1 MDTTGTFFMPPQN
14 STIASE
20 IDFLWDFIY
29 WASAFFF
36 IVLGA
41 AIVYFIFRYRRRR
54 QGELTTSVAH
64 NLPLEVAW
72 TVVPTI
78 LIFFVFIWGF
88 EGFMKLHIPPGNAME
103 VKVTGQKWFWSFEYA
118 EGASTV
124 NELVV
129 PVDKPVKLL
138 MSSVDVIHSFYVPNF
153 RVKMDVLP
161 NRYTQLWFE
170 ATSVGEYDLL
180 CTEYCGRGHSEMIG
194 KVRVLGEREFTEWL
208 ESAGGM
214 GEGMTLAEYG
224 AQLYKSKACNTCH
237 SIDGSKVVGP
247 TFLNLFT
254 SQRMLTNG
262 PPVTVDENYIR
273 ESILNPQAKLVA
285 GYDPVM
291 PSYQGVLKDQQIDAL
306 VAYIKSLKE

>member
-1 MDTTGTFFMPPQN
+1 MPPQN
-14 STIASE
+14 STMAAE

-29 WASAFFF
+29 WASAVFF

-41 AIVYFIFRYRRRR
+41 AIVYFVFRYRRRR
-54 QGELTTSVAH
+54 QGELTTGLAH
-64 NLPLEVAW
+64 NMPLEITW
-72 TVVPTI
+72 TLIPTI
-78 LIFFVFIWGF
+78 LIFFVFVWGF
-88 EGFMKLHIPPGNAME
+88 KSYLKLHIAPGDAME
-103 VKVTGQKWFWSFEYA
+103 IKVTGQKWFWSFQYA

-138 MSSVDVIHSFYVPNF
+138 MSSVDVIHSFFVPNF

-170 ATSVGEYDLL
+170 ATAVGEYDLM
-180 CTEYCGRGHSEMIG
+180 CTEYCGTGHSEMIG
-194 KVRVLGEREFTEWL
+194 KVRVLGEREYAEWL

-214 GEGMTLAEYG
+214 GEGMTPAEYG
-224 AQLYKSKACNTCH
+224 AQLYKNKACNTCH
-237 SIDGSKVVGP
+237 SIDGSKLVGP
-247 TFLNLFT
+247 SFLNLYNT
-254 SQRMLTNG
+254 QQMLTNG
-262 PPVTVDENYIR
+262 PPTMADENYLR

-306 VAYIKSLKE
+306 IAYIKSLKE

>member
-1 MDTTGTFFMPPQN
+1 MPPQN
-14 STIASE
+14 STMAAE

-29 WASAFFF
+29 WASAVFF
-36 IVLGA
+36 IILGA
-41 AIVYFIFRYRRRR
+41 AIVYFVFRYRRRK
-54 QGELTTSVAH
+54 QGELTTGVAH
-64 NLPLEVAW
+64 NMPLEITW
-72 TVVPTI
+72 TLIPTI
-78 LIFFVFIWGF
+78 LIFFVFVWGF
-88 EGFMKLHIPPGNAME
+88 KSYLKLHIAPGDAME
-103 VKVTGQKWFWSFEYA
+103 IKVTGQKWFWSFQYA

-138 MSSVDVIHSFYVPNF
+138 MSSVDVIHSFFVPNF

-170 ATSVGEYDLL
+170 ATAVGEYDLL
-180 CTEYCGRGHSEMIG
+180 CTEYCGTGHSEMIG
-194 KVRVLGEREFTEWL
+194 KVRVLGEREYAEWL

-214 GEGMTLAEYG
+214 GEGMTPAEYG
-224 AQLYKSKACNTCH
+224 AQLYKNKACNTCH
-237 SIDGSKVVGP
+237 SIDGSKLVGP
-247 TFLNLFT
+247 SFLNLYNT
-254 SQRMLTNG
+254 QQMLTNG
-262 PPVTVDENYIR
+262 PPTMADENYLR

-306 VAYIKSLKE
+306 IAYIKSLKE

>member
-1 MDTTGTFFMPPQN
+1 MDTTGSLFMPPQN
-14 STIASE
+14 STMAAE

-29 WASAFFF
+29 WASAVFF

-41 AIVYFIFRYRRRR
+41 AIVYFVFRYRRRR
-54 QGELTTSVAH
+54 QGELTTGLAH
-64 NLPLEVAW
+64 NMPLEITW
-72 TVVPTI
+72 TLIPTI
-78 LIFFVFIWGF
+78 LIFFVFVWGF
-88 EGFMKLHIPPGNAME
+88 KSYLKLHIAPGDAME
-103 VKVTGQKWFWSFEYA
+103 IKVTGQKWFWSFQYA

-138 MSSVDVIHSFYVPNF
+138 MSSVDVIHSFFVPNF

-170 ATSVGEYDLL
+170 ATAVGEYDLM
-180 CTEYCGRGHSEMIG
+180 CTEYCGTGHSEMIG
-194 KVRVLGEREFTEWL
+194 KVRVLGEREYAEWL

-214 GEGMTLAEYG
+214 GEGMTPAEYG
-224 AQLYKSKACNTCH
+224 AQLYKNKACNTCH
-237 SIDGSKVVGP
+237 SIDGSKLVGP
-247 TFLNLFT
+247 SFLNLYNT
-254 SQRMLTNG
+254 QQMLTNG
-262 PPVTVDENYIR
+262 PPTMADENYLR

-306 VAYIKSLKE
+306 IAYIKSLKE

>member
-1 MDTTGTFFMPPQN
+1 MPPQN
-14 STIASE
+14 STMAAE

-29 WASAFFF
+29 WASAVFF
-36 IVLGA
+36 IILGA
-41 AIVYFIFRYRRRR
+41 AIVYFVFRYRRRR
-54 QGELTTSVAH
+54 QGELTTGVAH
-64 NLPLEVAW
+64 NMPLEITW
-72 TVVPTI
+72 TLIPTI
-78 LIFFVFIWGF
+78 LIFFVFVWGF
-88 EGFMKLHIPPGNAME
+88 KSYLKLHIAPGDAME
-103 VKVTGQKWFWSFEYA
+103 IKVTGQKWFWSFQYA

-138 MSSVDVIHSFYVPNF
+138 MSSVDVIHSFFVPNF

-170 ATSVGEYDLL
+170 ATAVGEYDLL
-180 CTEYCGRGHSEMIG
+180 CTEYCGTGHSEMIG
-194 KVRVLGEREFTEWL
+194 KVRVLGEREYAEWL

-214 GEGMTLAEYG
+214 GEGMTPAEYG
-224 AQLYKSKACNTCH
+224 AQLYKNKACNTCH
-237 SIDGSKVVGP
+237 SIDGSKLVGP
-247 TFLNLFT
+247 SFLNLYNT
-254 SQRMLTNG
+254 QQMLTNG
-262 PPVTVDENYIR
+262 PPTMADENYLR

-306 VAYIKSLKE
+306 IAYIKSLKE